1 MSEIQVPRDIVEAFD
16 GDEFRASVFVKKY
29 ALKDREGN
37 ILERKPQDMWKRI
50 ASAVASVE
58 KDSDYWSRKF
68 YQAME
73 DWKFIPAGRILFGAG
88 NKYIPKNTLLNCFVN
103 PIKEDSIEG
112 IYECAKEMARTYSW
126 GGGVGVD
133 ISILRPAK
141 SPVLNSARHSTG
153 AASFM
158 HLFSLT
164 TGLIG
169 QEGRRGALMI
179 TIDVTHPDI
188 ELFIYAKSK
197 PDFFTMEVL
206 KQNSW
211 KYTPE
216 QLKLIEE
223 ILVNQQVKFANI
235 SVKIRDDFMEA
246 VANDEEWE
254 LWYPDI
260 VREKELPDS
269 ELEKILDAGA
279 FISYDRI
286 TTPYDVPLYK
296 GEYMLMESQTGNIE
310 LAGRRW
316 ELRKK
321 RVYRKVR
328 ARELWH
334 KIVESV
340 YNKAEPGLL
349 FWDNMLKEHNPQYF
363 QPLLATNPC
372 AEKPLPAY
380 GNCDLGSLNLT
391 KFVDREKKDWNWD
404 LLSEIIPIAVRFLD
418 DVIDYSRYPLPQQ
431 EKASKDARRIG
442 LGILGLG
449 DALAMMEVRYDSDE
463 ALRKVESLMRFI
475 RDTAYRYSVELAKE
489 KGAFPYFDFEKWS
502 QSGFVKRLPADLL
515 KEIKEH
521 GIRNSELI
529 SIAPTGSISILGG
542 NVSSGIEPIFSFKYT
557 RYSLGQFFTV
567 YHPLVKEY
575 LGKSDEEIT
584 DEDLKNLPDYFVTA
598 YDIDWRYRVK
608 LQGLIQKY
616 VDSAIS
622 STINLPKETDI
633 DTVKE
638 LYFMAWKEG
647 TKGITIYREGSREGV
662 LIADKDKKE
671 EKEEDTKEVVS
682 TEVEAVQPVKPVKK
696 ARPFAVRGVTYKIK
710 YKGRKWYVTV
720 NEDEEGRP
728 FEIFAHSSDM
738 VGLEWSTALAMMI
751 SAVLRRTSVT
761 GDDPRFI
768 VENLFK
774 VKEIQGQGYMYRGY
788 YIPSEPAVL
797 GLALKL
803 FLDGVKNGDFD
814 ARGELTN
821 LTFTFVDEQGN
832 IGEISPVS
840 KAPEPPKGS
849 PMPDSSGEESPS
861 IQVNLDMA
869 SDQMKDLLTDA
880 EICPVCG
887 NRTLIKGGKAKMIAN
902 CSTYCLS
909 CGYSVCD

>member
-1 MSEIQVPRDIVEAFD
+1 MSDVQIPKDIVDAFD

-29 ALKDREGN
+29 ALKDRDGN
-37 ILERKPQDMWKRI
+37 ILERKPQDMWRRI
-50 ASAVASVE
+50 SSAVASVE
-58 KDSDYWSRKF
+58 KDSQYWSGKF
-68 YQAME
+68 YYAME

-88 NKYIPKNTLLNCFVN
+88 NKFIPKNTLLNCFVN
-103 PIKEDSIEG
+103 PIKEDSLEG
-112 IYECAKEMARTYSW
+112 IYDCAKEMARTYSW

-153 AASFM
+153 AVSFM

-235 SVKIRDDFMEA
+235 SVKIRDDFMRA
-246 VANDEEWE
+246 VEEDGEWE

-260 VREKELPDS
+260 VREKELSDS

-279 FISYDRI
+279 YISYDRI
-286 TTPYDVPLYK
+286 TTPYDVPLYRGK
-296 GEYMLMESQTGNIE
+296 YLLIESQTGEIE
-310 LAGRRW
+310 LGGRRW

-321 RVYRKVR
+321 RVYRTVR

-340 YNKAEPGLL
+340 YYKAEPGLL
-349 FWDNMLKEHNPQYF
+349 FWDNMLREHNPQYF

-391 KFVDREKKDWNWD
+391 RFVDREKKDWNWE

-449 DALAMMEVRYDSDE
+449 DALAMMEVRYDSEE
-463 ALRKVESLMRFI
+463 ALSKVESLMKFI

-489 KGAFPYFDFEKWS
+489 KGPFPYFDFERWS
-502 QSGFVKRLPADLL
+502 QSEFVKRLPADLL
-515 KEIKEH
+515 RDIKQF

-557 RYSLGQFFTV
+557 RYSLGEFFNV

-584 DEDLKNLPDYFVTA
+584 EEDLKSLPDYFVTA
-598 YDIDWRYRVK
+598 YDINWDYRVR

-622 STINLPKETDI
+622 STINLPKETSI

-638 LYFMAWKEG
+638 LYMMAWKEG
-647 TKGITIYREGSREGV
+647 TKGITIYREGSREGI
-662 LIADKDKKE
+662 LIANDKKE
-671 EKEEDTKEVVS
+671 EETSEKEEKPATSAHKPTKK
-682 TEVEAVQPVKPVKK
+682 Q
-696 ARPFAVRGVTYKIK
+696 RPFAVRGVTYKIK
-710 YKGRKWYVTV
+710 YKGRTWYVTV
-720 NEDEEGRP
+720 NEDDEGRP

-738 VGLEWSTALAMMI
+738 VGLEWSTALSMMI

-803 FLDGVKNGDFD
+803 FLEGVKNGNLD
-814 ARGELTN
+814 ARGELKD

-832 IGEISPVS
+832 IGEIKPVMNV
-840 KAPEPPKGS
+840 P
-849 PMPDSSGEESPS
+849 SGERKEEVSL
-861 IQVNLDMA
+861 QVNLNLDA
-869 SDQMKDLLTDA
+869 DKLKDLLEGA
-880 EICPVCG
+880 EICPACG